1 MKTSKIIFVSLLG
14 VIALVILGGFVAAR
28 FTGKRNVAG
37 IVNKQIIPSFKVIYI
52 KNCDVSLSYGDSSFI
67 SVTGKKDFPFSEINY
82 KLTNDTLRIS
92 DIRFSQDSNK
102 RVIIYSTDSL
112 NTIEVVNSDLTID
125 KFGSK
130 KLRLSSENSFVRFNR
145 NLKDEVA
152 FNSLSI
158 IAKKHST
165 IDSDDFKTNNLNIFL
180 EKSEAD
186 LNITALRISGTLSD
200 SSSISIK
207 QADDISIK
215 KDSTCRISINN

>member
-1 MKTSKIIFVSLLG
+1 M
-14 VIALVILGGFVAAR
+14 
-28 FTGKRNVAG
+28 
-37 IVNKQIIPSFKVIYI
+37 IYI